1 MAHTRPIPCQF
12 DKWNCQ
18 IFINIKKYKIA
29 FRMGKDHLRTIFF
42 LMTLLD
48 LCFNQFTSMQG
59 LETNIYE
66 NPKIKDFINPSC
78 PKHPK
83 VII

>member
-1 MAHTRPIPCQF
+1 
-12 DKWNCQ
+12 
-18 IFINIKKYKIA
+18 
-29 FRMGKDHLRTIFF
+29 MGKDHLRTIVFV
-42 LMTLLD
+42 MALLD

-66 NPKIKDFINPSC
+66 NPRVKTFINPSC
-78 PKHPK
+78 PKHSK

>member
-1 MAHTRPIPCQF
+1 
-12 DKWNCQ
+12 
-18 IFINIKKYKIA
+18 
-29 FRMGKDHLRTIFF
+29 MGRDHLRTIFS

>member
-1 MAHTRPIPCQF
+1 
-12 DKWNCQ
+12 
-18 IFINIKKYKIA
+18 
-29 FRMGKDHLRTIFF
+29 MGKDHLRTIFF

-48 LCFNQFTSMQG
+48 LCFNQFTSMKG

-66 NPKIKDFINPSC
+66 NPKIKDFINPSS